1 MVGTVG
7 VAAVA
12 LEVNTIGK
20 VPPVDCEQE
29 HETWQHGQL
38 VQQHSRCMP
47 GWLHRLPGRQAE
59 AQTPLSTHCSPVTQV
74 SMAAW
79 ASRPTA
85 DSTAAVVS
93 ALLPGAC
100 SSPQQGWG
108 WEQQRTAWQQ
118 MAAAAQR
125 ADTAPAARMT
135 VSTQGG
141 RERVRA
147 VLSSSDTPIAVPAA
161 ANCMGWGAAGLVRC
175 KGAQGRRGTA
185 APVHIPCAA
194 GQASGCAVSP
204 LRRSRVLPRRQV
216 PGPSWLLGSRGTAD
230 WLVVPPEEPA
240 VTEKGAARRAPA
252 CRPQRGVKGVL

>member
-1 MVGTVG
+1 MSGCV
-7 VAAVA
+7 
-12 LEVNTIGK
+12 
-20 VPPVDCEQE
+20 
-29 HETWQHGQL
+29 
-38 VQQHSRCMP
+38 HS
-47 GWLHRLPGRQAE
+47 WPGRQAE

-93 ALLPGAC
+93 ALLPDAC

-125 ADTAPAARMT
+125 ADTAPAARIT

-141 RERVRA
+141 RERMRA
-147 VLSSSDTPIAVPAA
+147 VLSSSDTPMAVPAA
-161 ANCMGWGAAGLVRC
+161 ANCMAWGGVRRVRSDAR
-175 KGAQGRRGTA
+175 GRRDGRRGTA

-194 GQASGCAVSP
+194 GQASGGAVSP
-204 LRRSRVLPRRQV
+204 LRRSRVLPQRQV
-216 PGPSWLLGSRGTAD
+216 PGPSWLLGAEGTAD

>member
-1 MVGTVG
+1 M
-7 VAAVA
+7 AAGSA
-12 LEVNTIGK
+12 GAAA
-20 VPPVDCEQE
+20 
-29 HETWQHGQL
+29 
-38 VQQHSRCMP
+38 QQVHA
-47 GWLHRLPGRQAE
+47 RLAAYLARKAE

-93 ALLPGAC
+93 ALLPAAC

-118 MAAAAQR
+118 RAAAAQR
-125 ADTAPAARMT
+125 ADTAPAARIT

-161 ANCMGWGAAGLVRC
+161 ANCVAQGSERRVSVRC

-194 GQASGCAVSP
+194 GLASGCAVSP
-204 LRRSRVLPRRQV
+204 LRRSRVLPQRQV
-216 PGPSWLLGSRGTAD
+216 PGPSWLLGAEGTAD